1 MEIASG
7 LLTGHLKVHENRRL
21 DESQILEPVVAPRHQ
36 MSQNL
41 SSLKV
46 TTADVRLNGSNHP
59 IKSIFE
65 NSIN

>member
-1 MEIASG
+1 MEVASG
-7 LLTGHLKVHENRRL
+7 LLTGHLKVHDS
-21 DESQILEPVVAPRHQ
+21 DESRILAPVVAPRNQ

-46 TTADVRLNGSNHP
+46 TTADKRGNGSKHP

-65 NSIN
+65 YSIN

>member
-7 LLTGHLKVHENRRL
+7 LLTGHLKVHENWRS
-21 DESQILEPVVAPRHQ
+21 DESRILAPVVTPRNQ

-46 TTADVRLNGSNHP
+46 TTADKRANGSNHP
-59 IKSIFE
+59 IKSI
-65 NSIN
+65 